1 MLDRIKPVVR
11 DVLSPFAKKI
21 VGVNP
26 NTLTLLGL
34 LISIVAAIFFAMG
47 EVLVAGSLLLLSGFF
62 DALDGA
68 VARENG
74 RTTRFG
80 SFLDSV
86 CDRFADAA
94 VLIGAMYAGLTSF
107 PLFPGWFP
115 GWFLGSLA
123 IVGSLMVSYTRARA
137 EAAGAA
143 ASVGIGER
151 AVRMVILILG
161 AFLNMVN
168 WAVLLVIVVSFITV
182 FQRIGFVRGT
192 LK

>member
-1 MLDRIKPVVR
+1 MLDRVRPVIR
-11 DVLSPFAKKI
+11 DALSPFAKKI

-34 LISIVAAIFFAMG
+34 IISIVAAIFFAMG
-47 EVLVAGSLLLLSGFF
+47 EVLSAGSLLLLSGLF
-62 DALDGA
+62 DVLDGA

-74 RTTRFG
+74 RTTSFG
-80 SFLDSV
+80 GFLDSV

-94 VLIGAMYAGLTSF
+94 VLIGAMYGGLTSF
-107 PLFPGWFP
+107 PPFPD
-115 GWFLGSLA
+115 WFLGSLA
-123 IVGSLMVSYTRARA
+123 IVGSFMVSYTRARA

-168 WAVLLVIVVSFITV
+168 WAVLLVIILSFITV
-182 FQRIGFVRGT
+182 IQRIEFVRGT